1 MAGAPEQVVINER
14 NKEADAL
21 HKIALLEAKLAEL

>member
-1 MAGAPEQVVINER
+1 VANER

-21 HKIALLEAKLAEL
+21 HKIALLEAKLSEL